1 MICLQ
6 HRCLPCSMNYNYIA
20 KLETLDED
28 LKHILPMYHADDLR
42 STFPVANARGG
53 KSHKHMYKDIP
64 FEILE
69 PVLKRYEVDAAMF
82 GYEFDD
88 YINITGNS

>member
-1 MICLQ
+1 M
-6 HRCLPCSMNYNYIA
+6 HYSYIA

-28 LKHILPMYHADDLR
+28 LKHILPKYHAEDLR
-42 STFPVANARGG
+42 NTFPVENKRGNT
-53 KSHKHMYKDIP
+53 SHKDMYKDIP

-82 GYEFDD
+82 GYTFDD
-88 YINITGNS
+88 YINIT